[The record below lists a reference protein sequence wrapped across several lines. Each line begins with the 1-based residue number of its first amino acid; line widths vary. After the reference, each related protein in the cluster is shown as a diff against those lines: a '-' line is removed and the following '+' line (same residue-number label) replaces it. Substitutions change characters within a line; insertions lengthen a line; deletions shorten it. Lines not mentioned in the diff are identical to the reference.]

1 MKEKPLHPFVI
12 YIKRLLNERGISYA
26 DLSEMAGVSLGTI
39 KHVMCGNQCMTL
51 SVRDSLCHA
60 LNVTPLDAFL
70 YELPDR
76 LDPANPASLAK
87 LIADLNKEQ
96 RYALAGLILTMAS
109 SNTNQ

>member
-26 DLSEMAGVSLGTI
+26 DLSEMTGVSLGTI

-70 YELPDR
+70 YELPDIVKNLPRSQKTVTLTILRDGETLTKELER
-76 LDPANPASLAK
+76 L
-87 LIADLNKEQ
+87 
-96 RYALAGLILTMAS
+96 
-109 SNTNQ
+109 